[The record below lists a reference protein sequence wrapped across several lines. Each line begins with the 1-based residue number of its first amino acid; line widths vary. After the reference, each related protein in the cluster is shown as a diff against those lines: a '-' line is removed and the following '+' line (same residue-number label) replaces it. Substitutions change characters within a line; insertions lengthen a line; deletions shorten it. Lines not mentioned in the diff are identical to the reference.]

1 MPALGRSKGTPSPH
15 GEKCWSGLP
24 PQHHQ
29 HMVSCLN
36 QVSLDS
42 TTLTYRLPTKQ
53 VFSARYLLVESVTHK
68 LDLYRLRHV

>member
-1 MPALGRSKGTPSPH
+1 MVRNAGV
-15 GEKCWSGLP
+15 GLP
-24 PQHHQ
+24 PQQPPTHG
-29 HMVSCLN
+29 VVLG
-36 QVSLDS
+36 LGLPRS